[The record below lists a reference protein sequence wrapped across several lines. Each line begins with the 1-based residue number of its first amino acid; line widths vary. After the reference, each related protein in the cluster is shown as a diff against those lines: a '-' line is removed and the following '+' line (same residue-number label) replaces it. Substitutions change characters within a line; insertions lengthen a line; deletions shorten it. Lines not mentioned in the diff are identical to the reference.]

1 MLSPNVLAYY
11 LAKRETRIETNAF
24 NGVIARVLSQL

>member
-11 LAKRETRIETNAF
+11 SAKQETRIETNAF
-24 NGVIARVLSQL
+24 NSVIARVLLQL

>member
-11 LAKRETRIETNAF
+11 LAKRETQIKTNAF
-24 NGVIARVLSQL
+24 NSVIARVLLQL